1 MLSIL
6 QQPFARLWPD
16 MDFSRFFGRL
26 VTPGPES
33 IDLQALPENLRRD
46 LGIMD
51 GRGARG
57 ERGQEGA
64 YAAIRLITSQRPL

>member
-16 MDFSRFFGRL
+16 VDFSRLFGR
-26 VTPGPES
+26 VATPKPES

-46 LGIMD
+46 LGVLD
-51 GRGARG
+51 GRSARG
-57 ERGQEGA
+57 ERDQEGA
-64 YAAIRLITSQRPL
+64 YGAIRLITSQRPL